1 MKTKFNIISTSLLF
15 LFGVVAFAQQAVS
28 GTVTDETGAPIPG
41 ATVINENSSDATTSD
56 FDGNFTINAEMGD
69 ELTVSFVGY
78 NQSTIS
84 ATSSTLEVNL
94 SSSTKLDEVVVTG
107 VAAGTDI
114 KKIGFSLGKV
124 SGESLSTVPGTD
136 AANAL
141 RGKIAG
147 VRIVQP
153 SGNPSS
159 SAAIRLRGST
169 TISGSQS
176 PLILIDGI
184 PSNGTR
190 LQDIPVEDIQS
201 IEVVKGSAGSAIYGS
216 LAGNGAINILTK
228 KGSKNSDPKVT
239 VSYEYSSSQL
249 NSEFPTANRHMY
261 ANDPAGVAIGDW
273 DNDPSTPDTSN
284 YGFLLNANGDRV
296 LDVDANGNTY
306 FDNPYLSET
315 FDATDIYTSQPN
327 QTITASVR
335 GGGDKTTYYF
345 SFQDLEQTGILENV
359 PTYDRTSF
367 RVNF

>member
-1 MKTKFNIISTSLLF
+1 MKTKYNLILTSIVF
-15 LFGVVAFAQQAVS
+15 LFGIVAFAQQTVS
-28 GTVTDETGAPIPG
+28 GIVTDESGAPIPG
-41 ATVINENSSDATTSD
+41 ATVLNEATSNAVTSD
-56 FDGNFTINAEMGD
+56 FDGNFTINASMGD
-69 ELTVSFVGY
+69 EITISYVGY
-78 NQSTIS
+78 NKSTVS
-84 ATSSTLEVNL
+84 VNSSSIEVIL
-94 SSSTKLDEVVVTG
+94 SSSTELDEVVVTG
-107 VAAGTDI
+107 VSSGTDI

-184 PSNGTR
+184 PSNGSR

-228 KGSKNSDPKVT
+228 KVLKIQTQN
-239 VSYEYSSSQL
+239 YCFIRIQL
-249 NSEFPTANRHMY
+249 
-261 ANDPAGVAIGDW
+261 
-273 DNDPSTPDTSN
+273 
-284 YGFLLNANGDRV
+284 
-296 LDVDANGNTY
+296 
-306 FDNPYLSET
+306 
-315 FDATDIYTSQPN
+315 
-327 QTITASVR
+327 ITT
-335 GGGDKTTYYF
+335 KF
-345 SFQDLEQTGILENV
+345 
-359 PTYDRTSF
+359 
-367 RVNF
+367 